1 MHPMDCH
8 VSILIKYHSSSVL
21 FQSSPEG
28 TIAVVLSSG
37 AFIEYA
43 KPGFY
48 SCGPFTEAKY
58 LVSMQDFVYE
68 SPNNEVLT
76 RDNTYVSISLSIL
89 LSIEPEH
96 NYVQQ
101 LVTNVTQIDQTI
113 DANIIERVR
122 AMARTVKAR
131 EAYSLRGE

>member
-1 MHPMDCH
+1 MVRLFWFASQTEEVHASHGLSC
-8 VSILIKYHSSSVL
+8 KYNNNKPFIINL
-21 FQSSPEG
+21 FISSPEG

-48 SCGPFTEAKY
+48 ACGPFTEAKY

-96 NYVQQ
+96 DYVQQ
-101 LVTNVTQIDQTI
+101 LVTNVT
-113 DANIIERVR
+113 
-122 AMARTVKAR
+122 
-131 EAYSLRGE
+131 